1 MSADARAAVV
11 LDEDGELAGASG
23 TSRGPELAE
32 LAAELAEAVD
42 AAAPIPPPEQM
53 EAQVEGG
60 AVYLVQRPQ
69 WTLAAVARRS
79 ALSSL
84 MFYDVRAVLSELEAS
99 AA

>member
-1 MSADARAAVV
+1 MSADTRAAVV
-11 LDEDGELAGASG
+11 VDPAGELAGASG
-23 TSRGPELAE
+23 DPRAPELAE
-32 LAAELAEAVD
+32 LAAELLEALD
-42 AAAPIPPPEQM
+42 AVAPAGPPEQM

-60 AVYLVQRPQ
+60 AVYLVRRRQ